1 MKHARGIPVARHFF
15 QFGNMSRIG
24 SQKIAIPDGV
34 EVSFQDS
41 MLTVK
46 GPKGELTRQI
56 RDEVTFTVANKEL
69 TAEKKAK
76 TRLASGLWGTYASHA
91 KNMIIGVTEGYKKE
105 LEVRGIGYR
114 VEMQGTQLM
123 LHVGFSH
130 PVVFDVPEGLQVS
143 VQDVTITIEGFD
155 KEKVG
160 QFAAKVRRVK
170 KPDPYKDKGVR
181 YVGEVVRRKQGK
193 KAEAAAA

>member
-1 MKHARGIPVARHFF
+1 MI
-15 QFGNMSRIG
+15 MSRIG
-24 SQKIAIPDGV
+24 SRKIAIPSGV
-34 EVSFQDS
+34 QITFQKGN
-41 MLTVK
+41 LTVK
-46 GPKGELTRQI
+46 GPKGELSRQV
-56 RDEVTFTVANKEL
+56 RDEIVFHIEKEEMMV
-69 TAEKKAK
+69 EKIAK
-76 TRLASGLWGTYASHA
+76 TRLANNLWGTYAAHA

-114 VEMQGTQLM
+114 TEMKGSQLV

-130 PVVFDVPEGLQVS
+130 PVVFDVPEKLQVS
-143 VQDVTITIEGFD
+143 VNDLAITIEGFD

-160 QFAAKVRRVK
+160 QFAAQVRRVK

-193 KAEAAAA
+193 KAETAA

>member
-1 MKHARGIPVARHFF
+1 MRHYF
-15 QFGNMSRIG
+15 QFGSMSRIG
-24 SQKIAIPDGV
+24 SQKIVIPSGV
-34 EVSFQDS
+34 QVVFEEGN
-41 MLTVK
+41 LIVK
-46 GPKGELTRQI
+46 GPKGELSRKV
-56 RDEVTFTVANKEL
+56 RDEVAFNIGEEEL
-69 TAEKKAK
+69 TVEKKAK
-76 TRLASGLWGTYASHA
+76 TRLAGKLWGTYASHA
-91 KNMIIGVTEGYKKE
+91 KNMVIGVTEGYKKE

-114 VEMQGTQLM
+114 TEMKGNQLV

-143 VQDVTITIEGFD
+143 VNDLTITVEGFD

-160 QFAAKVRRVK
+160 QFAARLRRVK

>member
-1 MKHARGIPVARHFF
+1 
-15 QFGNMSRIG
+15 MSRIG

-46 GPKGELTRQI
+46 GPKGALTRQI
-56 RDEVTFTVANKEL
+56 RDEVVFTVADKEL

-76 TRLASGLWGTYASHA
+76 TRLANGLWGTYASHA

-114 VEMQGTQLM
+114 VEMKGAQLV

-130 PVVFDVPEGLQVS
+130 PVVFDVPEGLQVG

-155 KEKVG
+155 KEMVG

-193 KAEAAAA
+193 KAEATAA

>member
-1 MKHARGIPVARHFF
+1 
-15 QFGNMSRIG
+15 MSRIG
-24 SQKIAIPDGV
+24 SQKIIIPDGV
-34 EVSFQDS
+34 QATFKEGI
-41 MLTVK
+41 LTVK
-46 GPKGELTRQI
+46 GPKGELTRKV
-56 RDEVTFTVANKEL
+56 RDEISFTISDKEIEVERKAN
-69 TAEKKAK
+69 
-76 TRLASGLWGTYASHA
+76 TRLANGLWGTYASHA
-91 KNMIIGVTEGYKKE
+91 KNMITGVTEGYKKE

-114 VEMQGTQLM
+114 TEMKGTQLM

-155 KEKVG
+155 KEEVG

-193 KAEAAAA
+193 KAEATAA

>member
-1 MKHARGIPVARHFF
+1 MLAERHFF

-24 SQKIAIPDGV
+24 LQKITIPDGV
-34 EVSFQDS
+34 QVSFQDS
-41 MLTVK
+41 ILTVK
-46 GPKGELTRQI
+46 GPKGELARKV
-56 RDEVTFTVANKEL
+56 RDEISFTITEKEI
-69 TAEKKAK
+69 TVEKKAK
-76 TRLASGLWGTYASHA
+76 TRLANGLWGTYASHA
-91 KNMIIGVTEGYKKE
+91 KNMIAGVTEGYKKE

-114 VEMQGTQLM
+114 VEMKGTQLV

-130 PVVFDVPEGLQVS
+130 PVVFDVPEGLQVG

-160 QFAAKVRRVK
+160 QFAAQVRRVK

-193 KAEAAAA
+193 KAEATA

>member
-1 MKHARGIPVARHFF
+1 MKRAKDMSAGKHFF

-24 SQKIAIPDGV
+24 SQKITIPSGV
-34 EVSFQDS
+34 QVSFQEG

-46 GPKGELTRQI
+46 GPKGGLSRQV
-56 RDEVTFTVANKEL
+56 RDEVTVTIKNDEL
-69 TAEKKAK
+69 AVEKKAD
-76 TRLASGLWGTYASHA
+76 TRLANKLWGTYASHA

-114 VEMQGTQLM
+114 TEMKGSQLV

-130 PVVFDVPEGLQVS
+130 PVIFDVPEELQVS
-143 VQDVTITIEGFD
+143 VNDLTITIEGFD

-160 QFAAKVRRVK
+160 QFAANIRRVK

-193 KAEAAAA
+193 KAETVA

>member
-1 MKHARGIPVARHFF
+1 MSAGRHFF

-24 SQKIAIPDGV
+24 SQKITIPDGV
-34 EVSFQDS
+34 QVSFQDS
-41 MLTVK
+41 ILTVK
-46 GPKGELTRQI
+46 GPKGELTRKV
-56 RDEVTFTVANKEL
+56 RDEIAFTITDKEI
-69 TAEKKAK
+69 AVERKAK
-76 TRLASGLWGTYASHA
+76 TRLANGLWGTYASHA
-91 KNMIIGVTEGYKKE
+91 KNMIAGVTEGYKKE

-114 VEMQGTQLM
+114 VEMKGTQLV

-130 PVVFDVPEGLQVS
+130 PVVFDVPEGLQVG

-160 QFAAKVRRVK
+160 QFAAQVRRVK

-193 KAEAAAA
+193 KAEATA

>member
-1 MKHARGIPVARHFF
+1 
-15 QFGNMSRIG
+15 MSRIG
-24 SQKIAIPDGV
+24 SQKIVIPDGV
-34 EVSFQDS
+34 QVAFQEGI
-41 MLTVK
+41 LTVK
-46 GPKGELTRQI
+46 GPKGELSRPVRNEIQFRI
-56 RDEVTFTVANKEL
+56 EDGEVV
-69 TAEKKAK
+69 AEKIAK
-76 TRLASGLWGTYASHA
+76 TRLANKLWGTYASHA
-91 KNMIIGVTEGYKKE
+91 KNMIAGVTEGYKKE

-114 VEMQGTQLM
+114 TEMKGSQLV

-130 PVVFDVPEGLQVS
+130 PVALDVPEGLQVS

-155 KEKVG
+155 KEKVT

-193 KAEAAAA
+193 KAEAASA

>member
-1 MKHARGIPVARHFF
+1 MSAGKHFF

-24 SQKIAIPDGV
+24 SQKIAIPEGV
-34 EVSFQDS
+34 QIAFQDS
-41 MLTVK
+41 VLTVK
-46 GPKGELTRQI
+46 GPKGELKRTM
-56 RDEVTFTVANKEL
+56 RDEIALNIGDGVVTV
-69 TAEKKAK
+69 EKKAK
-76 TRLASGLWGTYASHA
+76 SRLADKLWGTYAAHT
-91 KNMIIGVTEGYKKE
+91 KNMIVGVTEGYKKE

-114 VEMQGTQLM
+114 VEMKGNQLV

-130 PVVFDVPEGLQVS
+130 PVIFDIPEGLQVG

-155 KEKVG
+155 KEQVG

-193 KAEAAAA
+193 KAEATA

>member
-1 MKHARGIPVARHFF
+1 
-15 QFGNMSRIG
+15 MSRIG

-34 EVSFQDS
+34 QVAFQEGV
-41 MLTVK
+41 LTVK
-46 GPKGELTRQI
+46 GPKGELSRPVRNEI
-56 RDEVTFTVANKEL
+56 RFHIEDGEI
-69 TAEKKAK
+69 TAEKVAE
-76 TRLASGLWGTYASHA
+76 TRLAGQLWGTYASHA

-114 VEMQGTQLM
+114 TEMKGNTLV

-130 PVVFDVPEGLQVS
+130 PIEFAVPEGLQVG
-143 VQDVTITIEGFD
+143 VQDVTITVEGAD
-155 KEKVG
+155 KEEVG

-193 KAEAAAA
+193 KAEATV

>member
-1 MKHARGIPVARHFF
+1 
-15 QFGNMSRIG
+15 MSRIG
-24 SQKIAIPDGV
+24 SQKILIPDGV
-34 EVSFQDS
+34 EASFQEGV
-41 MLTVK
+41 LTVK
-46 GPKGELTRQI
+46 GPKGELKRSM
-56 RDEVTFTVANKEL
+56 RDEITLTIKDKEITV
-69 TAEKKAK
+69 EKKAN
-76 TRLASGLWGTYASHA
+76 TRLANGLWGTYASHT
-91 KNMIIGVTEGYKKE
+91 KNMITGVTEGYRKE

-114 VEMQGTQLM
+114 TEMKGTQLV

-160 QFAAKVRRVK
+160 QFAAQVRRVK

-193 KAEAAAA
+193 KAEAAA

>member
-1 MKHARGIPVARHFF
+1 MKHAKDMSAEKHFF

-24 SQKIAIPDGV
+24 SQKIAIPDSVQIAFQKGV
-34 EVSFQDS
+34 
-41 MLTVK
+41 LTIK
-46 GPKGELTRQI
+46 GPKGELKRQI
-56 RDEVTFTVANKEL
+56 REEVTFNIEEKEM
-69 TAEKKAK
+69 TAEKKTE
-76 TRLASGLWGTYASHA
+76 TRLANKLWGTYASHA

-105 LEVRGIGYR
+105 MEVRGIGYR
-114 VEMQGTQLM
+114 TEMKDNQLV

-130 PVVFDVPEGLQVS
+130 PVTFDTPEGLQVS
-143 VQDVTITIEGFD
+143 VKDMTITIEGID

-193 KAEAAAA
+193 KAEAAA

>member
-1 MKHARGIPVARHFF
+1 MSVEKHFF

-34 EVSFQDS
+34 QVTFQEGV
-41 MLTVK
+41 LTVK
-46 GPKGELTRQI
+46 GPKGELTRQV
-56 RDEVTFTVANKEL
+56 RDEISFIVMDKEIVV
-69 TAEKKAK
+69 EKKAK
-76 TRLASGLWGTYASHA
+76 TRLAEGLWGTYASHA

-105 LEVRGIGYR
+105 LEVRGVGYR
-114 VEMQGTQLM
+114 VEMKGKQLA
-123 LHVGFSH
+123 LYVGFSH
-130 PVVFDVPEGLQVS
+130 PVVFDVPNGLQVS

-155 KEKVG
+155 KEQVG
-160 QFAAKVRRVK
+160 QFTAKVRRVK

-193 KAEAAAA
+193 KAEAAA

>member
-1 MKHARGIPVARHFF
+1 
-15 QFGNMSRIG
+15 MSRIG

-34 EVSFQDS
+34 QVAFQKGV
-41 MLTVK
+41 LTVK
-46 GPKGELTRQI
+46 GPKGELTRNV
-56 RDEVTFTVANKEL
+56 RDEVSFTIGDKEM
-69 TAEKKAK
+69 TVEKQAK
-76 TRLASGLWGTYASHA
+76 TRLADGLWGTYASHA
-91 KNMIIGVTEGYKKE
+91 KNMITGVTEGYKKE

-114 VEMQGTQLM
+114 TEMKGTQLV

-143 VQDVTITIEGFD
+143 VHDVTITIEGFD

-160 QFAAKVRRVK
+160 QFAAQVRRVK

-181 YVGEVVRRKQGK
+181 YVGEVVRRKEGK
-193 KAEAAAA
+193 KAEAVA

>member
-1 MKHARGIPVARHFF
+1 
-15 QFGNMSRIG
+15 MSRIG

-41 MLTVK
+41 TLKVK

-56 RDEVTFTVANKEL
+56 RDEVTFTVADKEL

-76 TRLASGLWGTYASHA
+76 TRLANGLWGTYASHA
-91 KNMIIGVTEGYKKE
+91 KNMIVGVTEGYKKE

-114 VEMQGTQLM
+114 VEMKGAQLV

-155 KEKVG
+155 KETVG

-170 KPDPYKDKGVR
+170 KPDPYKDRGVR

-193 KAEAAAA
+193 KAEATAA

>member
-1 MKHARGIPVARHFF
+1 MMRHIRGMSVGRHFF

-24 SQKIAIPDGV
+24 LQKITIPSGV
-34 EVSFQDS
+34 QVSFQDGT
-41 MLTVK
+41 LTVK
-46 GPKGELTRQI
+46 GPKGELTRQV
-56 RDEVTFTVANKEL
+56 RDEVVFVVGDGEL
-69 TAEKKAK
+69 TVEKKSN
-76 TRLASGLWGTYASHA
+76 TRLANGLWGTYASHA
-91 KNMIIGVTEGYKKE
+91 KNMIVGVTEGYKKE

-114 VEMQGTQLM
+114 VEMKGKQLV

-130 PVVFDVPEGLQVS
+130 PVMFDVPEGLQVG
-143 VQDVTITIEGFD
+143 VHDVTITIEGFD
-155 KEKVG
+155 KELVG

-193 KAEAAAA
+193 KAEATA

>member
-1 MKHARGIPVARHFF
+1 MLAAKHYF
-15 QFGNMSRIG
+15 QSGNMSRIG
-24 SQKIAIPDGV
+24 SQKIAIPSGV
-34 EVSFQDS
+34 QVTFQEGD
-41 MLTVK
+41 LKVK
-46 GPKGELTRQI
+46 GPKGELSRKV
-56 RDEVTFTVANKEL
+56 RDEIAFNINDKEITV
-69 TAEKKAK
+69 EKKAK
-76 TRLASGLWGTYASHA
+76 TRLANKLWGTYASHA
-91 KNMIIGVTEGYKKE
+91 KNMVIGVTEGYKKE

-114 VEMQGTQLM
+114 TEMKGSQLV

-143 VQDVTITIEGFD
+143 VNDLTITIEGFD

-160 QFAAKVRRVK
+160 QFTSQVRRVK

-193 KAEAAAA
+193 KAEATAA